1 LVNVFIFYP
10 SQSDH
15 IKQRRLYYSSP
26 MYALNISCFLFL
38 LNFVG
43 PSEAGED
50 VRRMAEEIEGDL
62 HKLTDQTKERC
73 ASLESCLA
81 QIDNYQKVWHL

>member
-1 LVNVFIFYP
+1 MHLRFHIFKY
-10 SQSDH
+10 
-15 IKQRRLYYSSP
+15 
-26 MYALNISCFLFL
+26 FW
-38 LNFVG
+38 NFVG

-81 QIDNYQKVWHL
+81 QIDNYQKVWHLSFVCKHVFKEMPSYLETSLD